1 MNPPTNQNVRLATV
15 DDASTLA
22 HLRFAFRAEQHP
34 VIETEAAFTER
45 CVAWMR
51 PRIGPA
57 SRWRIWL
64 LESAGHSPRSGEPAF
79 ERAVLGMLWVQIV
92 EKIPNPGSEP
102 ELHAYI
108 SSFYVRAEARNTG
121 GGSRLLQAALDE
133 CRAFH
138 VDTVFLWPT
147 ARSRPLYERHGFRVS
162 DAILVNQL

>member
-1 MNPPTNQNVRLATV
+1 MNPATNHTVRLATV

-22 HLRFAFRAEQHP
+22 RLRFAFRAEQHP
-34 VIETEAAFTER
+34 VIESELEFTTR

-51 PRIGPA
+51 PRIGPS

-64 LESAGHSPRSGEPAF
+64 LEHSRHSPPSGES
-79 ERAVLGMLWVQIV
+79 AVRPETVGMLWVQIV
-92 EKIPNPGSEP
+92 EKLPNPGSEP
-102 ELHAYI
+102 ELHAYV
-108 SSFYVRAEARNTG
+108 SSFYVRADARNSG

-138 VDTVFLWPT
+138 VDSVFLWPT

-162 DAILVNQL
+162 EAILVNQL